1 MKSLKH
7 CENYQNVAKMQ
18 EESRCYWISGTDRL
32 ARCRVGINLWFVKH
46 SVCTKCNKAKSH
58 QMRWVIVLTTQISS
72 LNPHQ
77 ITVEKVLISMLLMRT
92 LRHKEPLAYHTAE
105 I

>member
-1 MKSLKH
+1 
-7 CENYQNVAKMQ
+7 
-18 EESRCYWISGTDRL
+18 
-32 ARCRVGINLWFVKH
+32 
-46 SVCTKCNKAKSH
+46 
-58 QMRWVIVLTTQISS
+58 MRWVIVLTTQISS

-92 LRHKEPLAYHTAE
+92 LRHKEPLAHHTAE

>member
-7 CENYQNVAKMQ
+7 CEITKMWQKIQ
-18 EESRCYWISGTDRL
+18 EREQMLWISGTDGACSMQGWHKPL
-32 ARCRVGINLWFVKH
+32 VCKTLSMYKVQQSKEPSNEVGY
-46 SVCTKCNKAKSH
+46 SH
-58 QMRWVIVLTTQISS
+58 TTQISS

-77 ITVEKVLISMLLMRT
+77 ICKKVLISMLLMRT
-92 LRHKEPLAYHTAE
+92 LRLKEPLAYHTAE

>member
-1 MKSLKH
+1 M
-7 CENYQNVAKMQ
+7 AKIQ
-18 EESRCYWISGTDRL
+18 EESRCCWISGTNRL

-92 LRHKEPLAYHTAE
+92 LRHKEPLAHHTAE